1 MLPLG
6 TRDGLK
12 GVTQREVAPGGGNP
26 FFFKK
31 NPEYSLVC
39 AHLQQICRQ
48 VIFSLHPTSIFM
60 CDHAASKLEPKL
72 VSGNPEVKKNIY
84 DFLSFF
90 VLLLC
95 GGGGVCV
102 AAPIVNCRDEPMG
115 ERVQGERRGRGR
127 RGSIAI

>member
-26 FFFKK
+26 FFLKNKQK

-60 CDHAASKLEPKL
+60 CDHAANKLEPKL
-72 VSGNPEVKKNIY
+72 VLGNPEVKKKKKDI
-84 DFLSFF
+84 
-90 VLLLC
+90 
-95 GGGGVCV
+95 
-102 AAPIVNCRDEPMG
+102 
-115 ERVQGERRGRGR
+115 
-127 RGSIAI
+127 